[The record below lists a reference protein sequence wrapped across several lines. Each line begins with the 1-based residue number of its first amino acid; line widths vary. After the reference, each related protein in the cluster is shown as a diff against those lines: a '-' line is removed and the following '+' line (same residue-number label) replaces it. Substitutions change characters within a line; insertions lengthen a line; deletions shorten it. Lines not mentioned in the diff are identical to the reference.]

1 MTLNEYQKLA
11 MTTCME
17 SCKNDTYM
25 LFGLMAEVGEVA
37 DKIAKWKRKGIIRI
51 DGSKLV
57 FMRSDTAV
65 VETYK
70 KELLA
75 ELGDCLWFIA
85 GIASVMGVHLEDIGQ
100 QNYDK
105 WSGCNQSGNRN
116 CDRLYGFCSDGSYH
130 MQCRTSIAW
139 KRQFS
144 GSGYC
149 GYYDANHKA

>member
-1 MTLNEYQKLA
+1 MGGNERLQTKRIEFMTLNEYQKLA

-25 LFGLMAEVGEVA
+25 LFGLTAEVGEVA
-37 DKIAKWKRKGIIRI
+37 DKIAKWKRNEIIRI

-57 FMRSDTAV
+57 FVQDDPEV
-65 VETYK
+65 VETCR

-105 WSGCNQSGNRN
+105 LSSRQERGVIDGNGDNR
-116 CDRLYGFCSDGSYH
+116 
-130 MQCRTSIAW
+130 
-139 KRQFS
+139 
-144 GSGYC
+144 
-149 GYYDANHKA
+149 

>member
-1 MTLNEYQKLA
+1 MGYIERLQTKRIEFMTLNEYQKLA

-37 DKIAKWKRKGIIRI
+37 GKIAKWKRKGIIRI

-85 GIASVMGVHLEDIGQ
+85 GIASVMGVHLEDVGQ

-105 WSGCNQSGNRN
+105 LSSRQERGVIDGNGDNR
-116 CDRLYGFCSDGSYH
+116 
-130 MQCRTSIAW
+130 
-139 KRQFS
+139 
-144 GSGYC
+144 
-149 GYYDANHKA
+149 

>member
-1 MTLNEYQKLA
+1 MGGNERLQTKRIEFMTLNEYQKLA

-37 DKIAKWKRKGIIRI
+37 DKIAKWKRKEIIRI

-57 FMRSDTAV
+57 FVQDDPEV
-65 VETYK
+65 VETCR

-85 GIASVMGVHLEDIGQ
+85 GIASVMGGTLGRHRSTKLRQVV
-100 QNYDK
+100 
-105 WSGCNQSGNRN
+105 QSTGTR
-116 CDRLYGFCSDGSYH
+116 CHR
-130 MQCRTSIAW
+130 R
-139 KRQFS
+139 
-144 GSGYC
+144 
-149 GYYDANHKA
+149 